1 MYNDLRVKDNE
12 RLTQRWQLSL
22 QEAHDDISVNH
33 CKFASPGK
41 LTTGLETVVKHY
53 SLIWKMMVKLRHE
66 NFIFSIHCRKKRSI
80 ALVLNKLQKP
90 DDPGVKIVYGDG
102 GFASGKKSKS
112 TCPSSGSNGKSREGK
127 SRPKRMS
134 LKLAWCVPTAI
145 RSSTPWPNIV
155 MTDSTK

>member
-1 MYNDLRVKDNE
+1 M
-12 RLTQRWQLSL
+12 
-22 QEAHDDISVNH
+22 
-33 CKFASPGK
+33 
-41 LTTGLETVVKHY
+41 
-53 SLIWKMMVKLRHE
+53 RHE
-66 NFIFSIHCRKKRSI
+66 NLNFSIHCRKRRSI
-80 ALVLNKLQKP
+80 ALALNKLQKP

-145 RSSTPWPNIV
+145 RSSTYTVAEYRNDRFYEVRSLKWCYDLRCRAMPLKHRNV
-155 MTDSTK
+155 VGAKMTNSSFQLIKLQLFKHYQ